1 MKNTNKVITYAFN
14 YEHNFLLKAFK
25 GSLGQHLQNKFNTY
39 YKKFNNGETA
49 FIWLYMALSNDNK
62 ETLEQFITKQK

>member
-25 GSLGQHLQNKFNTY
+25 SSLGEHLQNKFNNY
-39 YKKFNNGETA
+39 YQDLEMVRRL
-49 FIWLYMALSNDNK
+49 LYGFTRL
-62 ETLEQFITKQK
+62 